1 MDVYQW
7 IVSVFDCLLFQPMR
21 INVGF
26 SFLTED
32 TVNSTIGYWY
42 AVQELAYYKTKVV
55 KKSDLT
61 LFENVFKGKNETAL
75 LNDISLNTAEPFVKS
90 GIRPYKIVCAYIW
103 LIK

>member
-1 MDVYQW
+1 MDVYSW

-32 TVNSTIGYWY
+32 SVKGTIGYWY
-42 AVQELAYYKTKVV
+42 AVQELAYFKTKVT

-61 LFENVFKGKNETAL
+61 AFENTFKGKTETVFL
-75 LNDISLNTAEPFVKS
+75 DEILRTTAEPFVKS
-90 GIRPYKIVCAYIW
+90 GIRPYKLVCAYIW